1 MPIQVKSE
9 IGALKRVML
18 HRPGKELEHLVPGEL
33 ERLLFD
39 DIPYLKAAKQE
50 HDVFAGILREQG
62 AQVCYLE
69 DLMAETLQVS
79 PEIRE
84 AFIRQFID
92 EGGNV
97 AQKFKDQL
105 YGLLNGIEDERELV
119 LKTMAGVGMN
129 EIES

>member
-62 AQVCYLE
+62 AQVC
-69 DLMAETLQVS
+69 
-79 PEIRE
+79 
-84 AFIRQFID
+84 
-92 EGGNV
+92 
-97 AQKFKDQL
+97 
-105 YGLLNGIEDERELV
+105 
-119 LKTMAGVGMN
+119 
-129 EIES
+129 